1 MEPLASGS
9 VPTSKRNTAVDFSHS
24 SSSWVCFVFI
34 ILLNVH
40 ICTCLDGWQA
50 GWWAGWQAG
59 GLVGLIAGLIALF
72 IVVSVS
78 WSIEPLWNAD
88 N

>member
-24 SSSWVCFVFI
+24 SSSRVCFVFI

-40 ICTCLDGWQA
+40 ICTCLD
-50 GWWAGWQAG
+50 GWQAG

-78 WSIEPLWNAD
+78 WSIEPLWKAD